1 MQRSGE
7 ADGDGGLPRRREL
20 GADRWALREIV
31 AVGEGSGS
39 YPDGDQQTDQLRH
52 SLSWQS
58 AAGDF
63 FATDLMRTDA
73 ASLVLY
79 SNLPRECA

>member
-20 GADRWALREIV
+20 GAGRWALREIV
-31 AVGEGSGS
+31 VAVEGGGS

-52 SLSWQS
+52 SLSWQA
-58 AAGDF
+58 AAGGF
-63 FATDLMRTDA
+63 FAADLMRTDA
-73 ASLVLY
+73 ASLV
-79 SNLPRECA
+79 